1 MLEEKLKE
9 MSGQLR
15 EFEEKYR
22 FLFENSRDMI
32 FTLDK
37 NGIITSFNR
46 GAEKNTGYATQE
58 VIGKFFVDV
67 LAMEGTKQLEMRR
80 FRKRLDTQES
90 RPYETMMRTRNG
102 ERRYVLINS
111 LRFKDNQGEVT
122 GLACILKDVT
132 GRKRAE
138 QETKRVQYL
147 LDKVVDSIADAIV
160 ITDKKGLISFY
171 NEGAVEIFGHHPSDI
186 LGKPVL
192 DFYVRKKDAQKVK
205 QMLLK
210 SKEGKI
216 SNFETQF
223 LTRDG
228 RTIFVNMSA
237 TLIRNEGGEIV
248 GTLGINRDI
257 TQRKILERE
266 LKESEERY
274 RTMVESAHDMVA
286 IIGEDSRLKYV
297 NKKAEELTAY
307 NRAELRGM
315 DFRDLLD
322 KGNRRSVLERFR
334 TKRRGEKVPMQYE
347 FEIIRKDSEKRRVE
361 SSSSNLMDAD
371 GSINTIAYIK
381 DITERKRYEEALK
394 EKLEELE
401 KWYKLTVDREL
412 KMIELKNEIR
422 ALANEL
428 NELKQKANPEGEPK
442 T

>member
-1 MLEEKLKE
+1 MTR
-9 MSGQLR
+9 QLR
-15 EFEEKYR
+15 ELERKYR
-22 FLFENSRDMI
+22 FLFENSGDMI

-37 NGIITSFNR
+37 NGVITSFNR
-46 GAEKNTGYATQE
+46 EAELTSGYNRQE
-58 VIGKFFVDV
+58 VIGKSFVEV
-67 LAMEGTKQLEMRR
+67 LATKGTKQIEMRR
-80 FRKRLDTQES
+80 FRKRLDTQKS
-90 RPYETMMRTRNG
+90 KPFQAMMRTRSG
-102 ERRYVLINS
+102 ERRDILANS
-111 LRFKDNQGEVT
+111 MRLEDERGEVM
-122 GLACILKDVT
+122 GLACILRDVT

-138 QETKRVQYL
+138 QETKRAQYL
-147 LDKVVDSIADAIV
+147 LEKVVDNMADGVV
-160 ITDKKGLISFY
+160 ITDNNGVITFY
-171 NEGAVEIFGHHPSDI
+171 NTGATEIFGHRPSDI

-192 DFYVRKKDAQKVK
+192 DFYVRKKDAKTVK

-223 LTRDG
+223 LSRDG
-228 RTIFVNMSA
+228 KTVFVNMSA
-237 TLIRNEGGEIV
+237 TLMRDEEGKVI

-286 IIGEDSRLKYV
+286 IIGEDYRLKYV
-297 NKKAEELTAY
+297 NKKAEELTGY
-307 NRAELRGM
+307 SREELRGM

-322 KGNRRSVLERFR
+322 KGSRRLVLDRFR
-334 TKRRGEKVPMQYE
+334 KKRRGKRVPLRYE
-347 FEIIRKDSEKRRVE
+347 LEIIRKDGDKRRVE
-361 SSSSNLMDAD
+361 SSSSNSMDAN
-371 GSINTIAYIK
+371 GSMNTITYIK
-381 DITERKRYEEALK
+381 DITERKQYEEALK

-412 KMIELKNEIR
+412 KMIELTNEIR

-428 NELKQKANPEGEPK
+428 NELKQSLMPEGERK

>member
-186 LGKPVL
+186 LGKPVV

>member
-1 MLEEKLKE
+1 MTR
-9 MSGQLR
+9 QLR
-15 EFEEKYR
+15 ELEKKYR

-46 GAEKNTGYATQE
+46 EAELASGYDRQE
-58 VIGKFFVDV
+58 VIGKSFVEV
-67 LAMEGTKQLEMRR
+67 LATKGTKQMEMRR
-80 FRKRLDTQES
+80 FRKRLDTLES
-90 RPYETMMRTRNG
+90 KPFEAVMRTRNG
-102 ERRYVLINS
+102 ERRYILANS
-111 LRFKDNQGEVT
+111 MRLEDERGEVR
-122 GLACILKDVT
+122 GLACILRDVT
-132 GRKRAE
+132 RRKRAE
-138 QETKRVQYL
+138 QEMKRAKYL
-147 LDKVVDSIADAIV
+147 LEKVVNNMADGVV
-160 ITDKKGLISFY
+160 ITDNKGIITFY

-192 DFYVRKKDAQKVK
+192 DFYVTEKDAKKVK
-205 QMLLK
+205 EMLLK

-223 LTRDG
+223 LSRDG
-228 RTIFVNMSA
+228 KTVSVNMSA
-237 TLIRNEGGEIV
+237 TLMRDEEGKVI

-257 TQRKILERE
+257 TQRKMLERE

-286 IIGEDSRLKYV
+286 IIGEDYRLKYV
-297 NKKAEELTAY
+297 NKKAEELTGY
-307 NRAELRGM
+307 SREELRGM

-322 KGNRRSVLERFR
+322 KGSRRAVLDRFR
-334 TKRRGEKVPMQYE
+334 KKRRGKRVPLRYE
-347 FEIIRKDSEKRRVE
+347 FEIIRKDGDNRRVE
-361 SSSSNLMDAD
+361 SSSSNLMDTN
-371 GSINTIAYIK
+371 GSMNIIAYIK
-381 DITERKRYEEALK
+381 DITGRKQYEEALK

-422 ALANEL
+422 ALANEI
-428 NELKQKANPEGEPK
+428 NELTRSIMPKGERK